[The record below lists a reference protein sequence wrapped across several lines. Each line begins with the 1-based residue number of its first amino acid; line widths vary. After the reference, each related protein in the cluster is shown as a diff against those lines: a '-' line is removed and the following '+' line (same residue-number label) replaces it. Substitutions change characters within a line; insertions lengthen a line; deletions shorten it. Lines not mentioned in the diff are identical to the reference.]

1 MIGELTSIHDGP
13 KRSVELTITPSL
25 LNSEIAKP
33 RGEISPS
40 EVRGIVLERRRW
52 LFRDVHRLWLQ
63 TDEGDIDFYR
73 SRSMFDVAL
82 LLDEL
87 DAVIGPRPRTLKNI
101 KEQNKPAHPT
111 AGNVLL

>member
-1 MIGELTSIHDGP
+1 LISIHDGP
-13 KRSVELTITPSL
+13 KRSVELTITTSL

-52 LFRDVHRLWLQ
+52 LFRDVIRLWLQ
-63 TDEGDIDFYR
+63 TDERDIDFYR

-101 KEQNKPAHPT
+101 KEAEQ
-111 AGNVLL
+111 AGTSNGG